1 MIQYNIV
8 HNLHNYNECK
18 IIWDPILMV
27 EKTELNFSIK
37 FKNMNINYRNM
48 KQSETLLPDS
58 KLSVAKIV
66 YMVIGAIGGLLK

>member
-1 MIQYNIV
+1 
-8 HNLHNYNECK
+8 
-18 IIWDPILMV
+18 MV